1 LGLSAILTRA
11 KGVDAAGPAIV
22 YIHGGPASLA
32 QYEYNHWLQFLA
44 NRGYSVLSVN
54 FRGSAGYA
62 SALAM
67 TRDAGV
73 FAAAVPEVAMLDVV
87 IQTQF
92 WPCSWGLSLAY
103 WTRYFGDL
111 EVPQDL
117 EDMNTYSP
125 INQVANLSDPVLM
138 IAGRQ
143 DQVVGVEQTERFV
156 QAAQDA
162 GKDIETLYFDDEGHW
177 DYHWTNNVIRARR
190 VEDFLAKHLGGS
202 SGGWDMI
209 EPALPYLK

>member
-1 LGLSAILTRA
+1 VDQGIADPDVI
-11 KGVDAAGPAIV
+11 GVMG
-22 YIHGGPASLA
+22 AS
-32 QYEYNHWLQFLA
+32 Y
-44 NRGYSVLSVN
+44 G
-54 FRGSAGYA
+54 GYA

-67 TRDAGV
+67 TRDSGV
-73 FAAAVPEVAMLDVV
+73 FAAAVPGVAMLDVV
-87 IQTQF
+87 SQTQF
-92 WPCSWGLSLAY
+92 PPYSWGLSLAY
-103 WTRYFGDL
+103 WTRYFGDP

-190 VEDFLAKHLGGS
+190 VEDFLAKHLGGR

-209 EPALPYLK
+209 EPALPYLKGSTTAPLQHHLW